1 MSVPLVAS
9 PSEVYPARVQ
19 QVLDGVLAVLVLYN
33 RRLEESVTFRTLGTS
48 LAAAGAGL
56 DLLVVDN
63 STRGGGWDGNPR
75 EATWRIR
82 YRSNPSNPGVS
93 AAYLAGACMARRLG
107 KRWMLCLDQDTAFE
121 PGAATAYAAA
131 LHAYPDVQLFAPA
144 LRAGD
149 RVVSPCRYRGWRGTP
164 LRKIQPGSHEFSS
177 LSVLNSGMCVELA
190 AYRAVGGHDPSIPL
204 DFSDHEFVSRFAT
217 RHRDFVVVDT
227 EAQHGLSAV
236 EVQCFED
243 RLTRFDAY
251 CVGALRASRTPWER
265 ARVAPVALGRAV
277 KLAFRYGRLG
287 FFTTFFRRFHSGF
300 FMRSFATPP
309 PSRAGHDHS

>member
-1 MSVPLVAS
+1 VTVPLIAS
-9 PSEVYPARVQ
+9 PGEVYPARVQ

-33 RRLEESVTFRTLGTS
+33 RRLEESVTFHSLGTS

-63 STRGGGWDGNPR
+63 STRGGGWDGNPT

-82 YRSNPSNPGVS
+82 YQRNPSNPGVS
-93 AAYLAGACMARRLG
+93 AAYLTGARMARRLG

-164 LRKIQPGSHEFSS
+164 LQKIQPGPHQFSS

-190 AYRAVGGHDPSIPL
+190 AYRAAGGHDPGIPL

-227 EAQHGLSAV
+227 EARHGLSAV
-236 EVQCFED
+236 EVQCVED

-251 CVGALRASRTPWER
+251 CVGALRTSRTPRER
-265 ARVAPVALGRAV
+265 AGVAPIALARAA
-277 KLAFRYGRLG
+277 KLALRYGRFD
-287 FFTTFFRRFHSGF
+287 FFTTFFHRFRPEVFSGP
-300 FMRSFATPP
+300 FAVRQPP
-309 PSRAGHDHS
+309 GP